1 MFPTNVCFEKY
12 NLKDRSPTLF
22 KIWWAKLTPPMPA
35 LALNMHTI
43 WSDHRKFWN
52 FEIWNFE
59 ILLKLRVYKDTLKKF
74 DVRKSQVNGAIW

>member
-1 MFPTNVCFEKY
+1 MFPNNVCFEKY

-43 WSDHRKFWN
+43 WLDQM
-52 FEIWNFE
+52 
-59 ILLKLRVYKDTLKKF
+59 VYKDTLKKF
-74 DVRKSQVNGAIW
+74 DGRKSQAYGEIW

>member
-43 WSDHRKFWN
+43 WSDLHY
-52 FEIWNFE
+52 
-59 ILLKLRVYKDTLKKF
+59 RVTGF
-74 DVRKSQVNGAIW
+74 VHAFSHIFFPSEFF